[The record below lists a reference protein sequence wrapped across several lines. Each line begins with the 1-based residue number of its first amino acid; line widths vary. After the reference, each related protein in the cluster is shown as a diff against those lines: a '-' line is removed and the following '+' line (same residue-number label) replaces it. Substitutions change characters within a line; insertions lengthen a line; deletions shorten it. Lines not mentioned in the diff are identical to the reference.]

1 MKYNKFI
8 ALSTLHTRKQS
19 KMKQS
24 IRIFLSLAFALFA
37 TSMIAQVDISPKV
50 GVNISALDTKLQD
63 IRTEARVGWNAGVD
77 VRLGGDRMIFLQPG
91 LHYYS
96 FSADLMKDIDQDTEL
111 NLSEQTTIQQV
122 KMPVNVGFNLTGDGG
137 LLGLHVLG
145 GITPTFV
152 TGVKERPNFDLSK
165 DDLNAFTLGANVGI
179 GVDILFLTANLGY
192 EIGLNDFF
200 KDAEGKNNVLTLSVG
215 LKF

>member
-1 MKYNKFI
+1 MKFNHPITLFI
-8 ALSTLHTRKQS
+8 LHTRKQS

-24 IRIFLSLAFALFA
+24 IRIYLSFAFVLFA
-37 TSMIAQVDISPKV
+37 TAMMAQVAVSPKV

-96 FSADLMKDIDQDTEL
+96 FSADLMKDINQDTEL
-111 NLSEQTTIQQV
+111 NLSERTTIQQV

-137 LLGLHVLG
+137 LLGLHLLG
-145 GITPTFV
+145 GVTPTFV
-152 TGVKERPNFDLSK
+152 TGVKERPNFDLTK
-165 DDLNAFTLGANVGI
+165 DDLNAFTLGANVGVGI
-179 GVDILFLTANLGY
+179 DLLFLTAHVGY

-200 KDAEGKNNVLTLSVG
+200 KEAEGKNNVLTLNVG
-215 LKF
+215 LTF

>member
-1 MKYNKFI
+1 
-8 ALSTLHTRKQS
+8 
-19 KMKQS
+19 MKQS
-24 IRIFLSLAFALFA
+24 IRIYLSFVFVFVLFA
-37 TSMIAQVDISPKV
+37 TAMMAQVAISPKV

-63 IRTEARVGWNAGVD
+63 IRAEARVGWNAGVD
-77 VRLGGDRMIFLQPG
+77 IRLGGDRMIFLQPG

-96 FSADLMKDIDQDTEL
+96 FSADLMKDIDQDTDL

-122 KMPVNVGFNLTGDGG
+122 KIPINVGWNLTGDGG
-137 LLGLHVLG
+137 LLGVHVLG

-152 TGVKERPNFDLSK
+152 SGIKDRPNFDLSK
-165 DDLNAFTLGANVGI
+165 DDLNAFTLGANVGV
-179 GVDILFLTANLGY
+179 GVDILFLTAHVGY

-200 KDAEGKNNVLTLSVG
+200 KEAEGKNNILTLSVG